1 VVLDSMIF
9 VYLSVDLPTRSDEAR
24 SVLAA
29 AEDVIAPDSLFAEV
43 TESLRKWVLAGRL
56 APSDAL
62 AAAEEARSIVDLVVE
77 TPTVAARALGL
88 ALEREHA
95 VYDTLFVAVAE
106 RYSTRVVTYDRELLR
121 KFPEWTVSVPDF
133 LARRG

>member
-9 VYLSVDLPTRSDEAR
+9 VYLSVDLPTRSDEAAA
-24 SVLAA
+24 VLAA
-29 AEDVIAPDSLFAEV
+29 ADDIIVPDSLFAEV
-43 TESLRKWVLAGRL
+43 TESLRTWVLAGRL

-88 ALEREHA
+88 ALEREHT